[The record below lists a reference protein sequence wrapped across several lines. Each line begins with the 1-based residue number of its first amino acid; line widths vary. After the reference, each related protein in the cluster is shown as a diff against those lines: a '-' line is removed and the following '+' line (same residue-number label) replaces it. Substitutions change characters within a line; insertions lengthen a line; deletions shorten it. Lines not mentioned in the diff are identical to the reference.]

1 MTSDISY
8 SPINHTSGAG
18 HGSPPAKDRRI
29 VTTEL
34 QRWHW

>member
-8 SPINHTSGAG
+8 CA
-18 HGSPPAKDRRI
+18 I

-34 QRWHW
+34 C